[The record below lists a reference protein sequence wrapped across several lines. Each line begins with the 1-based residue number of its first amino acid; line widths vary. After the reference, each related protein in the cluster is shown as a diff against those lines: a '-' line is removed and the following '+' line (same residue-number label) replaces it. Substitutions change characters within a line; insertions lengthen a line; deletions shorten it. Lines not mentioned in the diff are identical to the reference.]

1 MAVVGFEKTFYQ
13 FVEEA
18 PQTQVCISVYSPRG
32 DCPIDFDF
40 KVRLST
46 TDGSAGQWI
55 YTTYISQS
63 CLWLIPLL
71 LALRVSQ

>member
-1 MAVVGFEKTFYQ
+1 MAVFGFEKTTYMFA
-13 FVEEA
+13 EET
-18 PQTQVCISVYSPRG
+18 PLTRVCMRVYSPSG

-55 YTTYISQS
+55 YTTYHNHAIG
-63 CLWLIPLL
+63 
-71 LALRVSQ
+71 